1 MLSHVKLA
9 TALLEWLL
17 AYWNAVARVFGVI
30 ARERLLCSGWLLSAY
45 VVVIIIYMI
54 YSSYSVIQDLIS
66 VDVSGVFFFFA
77 VSGENYK
84 VAVYY
89 LQCAI
94 GII

>member
-1 MLSHVKLA
+1 MLFHVKFA

-54 YSSYSVIQDLIS
+54 YSSYSVIQDLLS
-66 VDVSGVFFFFA
+66 VDVSGVFFFA

-84 VAVYY
+84 VAVYN